1 MNKIM
6 WIVPAIFGG
15 LAVYSW
21 ATHDHYTAW
30 GGFIMTAIITAMAV
44 YGIQIPPRMK
54 WFRVTWECSQ
64 GIEHT
69 TDIAAWSWRQAREQL
84 LDIHDD
90 VKDIIKDEFCNA
102 ELLALSLT

>member
-6 WIVPAIFGG
+6 WIVPGIIGAMAAYG
-15 LAVYSW
+15 W

-30 GGFIMTAIITAMAV
+30 GDLLVMAIIASVGVHYA
-44 YGIQIPPRMK
+44 IKPLPRMK

-69 TDIAAWSWRQAREQL
+69 TDIAAWSWRQARERL
-84 LDIHDD
+84 LGMRADLEE
-90 VKDIIKDEFCNA
+90 IIKVE
-102 ELLALSLT
+102 EITG